1 MPTIRIAL
9 EHAAVPVH
17 KADATWA
24 VHCPS
29 CSQGAGEILSLGAV
43 TLSLENAQRLA
54 DRHNRVVHGIE
65 R

>member
-1 MPTIRIAL
+1 MQ
-9 EHAAVPVH
+9 

-24 VHCPS
+24 VHCTS

-43 TLSLENAQRLA
+43 TLSLDNARRLA